1 MHIYPSICGMFKGV
15 DVSLLYVSNIP
26 QRKLEGVASRH
37 RCVIGEERVCVR
49 LKESECVCV
58 IEGVSVCV
66 CLKE

>member
-1 MHIYPSICGMFKGV
+1 
-15 DVSLLYVSNIP
+15 
-26 QRKLEGVASRH
+26 
-37 RCVIGEERVCVR
+37 VIGEERVCVR